1 MENVT
6 AKLMKRGSK
15 QLSVPLK
22 TKMVTNHHVMLILRK
37 KYKDDSFKLSWEN
50 IKLLNMVHLHYDG
63 LRSI

>member
-1 MENVT
+1 MENAT

-15 QLSVPLK
+15 QLSIPLK
-22 TKMVTNHHVMLILRK
+22 TKMVTNHHVMLILHK

-50 IKLLNMVHLHYDG
+50 IKLLNMVHLHCDG